1 MVSICESLQS
11 YVPIT
16 STEHTVEV
24 SEEDEE
30 FTLTADNFHHILGNK
45 LDNSLSSVQ
54 FSIARQIYGDQLYM
68 LQRVRYPGDDHYS
81 EKSVIANG

>member
-1 MVSICESLQS
+1 MLLECETKTEEMVSICESLQS

-30 FTLTADNFHHILGNK
+30 FTLTADNFHHILFGNN
-45 LDNSLSSVQ
+45 LIFISVQ
-54 FSIARQIYGDQLYM
+54 FYFNCYRRRPADS
-68 LQRVRYPGDDHYS
+68 S
-81 EKSVIANG
+81 